1 MSHQVTTISV
11 RPSISVEFFTY
22 PNQFIDKWKSQ
33 GSVSTILTISD
44 DKLTKT
50 RVTIWSTKEIYN
62 EFLVEKA
69 AVLSNRDKYNT
80 LSNITRTTTTA

>member
-33 GSVSTILTISD
+33 GSASTILTISD